1 MGFYKDSTAFQKGRK
16 KDRWAFWRHVQ
27 GLSEAETRIEKVV
40 KAKGLRAMDRE
51 ELKKTRQKKR
61 KKGLK
66 VFLRLALLAFFL
78 FAAVRFI
85 SQQPLLSEYDKK
97 IGDLNDQIQQQEKDK
112 AHYEELKALY
122 ETEEYQKQL
131 ARERLGLV
139 EENEK
144 VFIDVSGKQ

>member
-16 KDRWAFWRHVQ
+16 KDRWVFGRHVQ

-66 VFLRLALLAFFL
+66 VFLPAGFARVFSLCGGTVYLTAAAL
-78 FAAVRFI
+78 
-85 SQQPLLSEYDKK
+85 
-97 IGDLNDQIQQQEKDK
+97 
-112 AHYEELKALY
+112 
-122 ETEEYQKQL
+122 
-131 ARERLGLV
+131 ER
-139 EENEK
+139 
-144 VFIDVSGKQ
+144 I

>member
-1 MGFYKDSTAFQKGRK
+1 
-16 KDRWAFWRHVQ
+16 
-27 GLSEAETRIEKVV
+27 
-40 KAKGLRAMDRE
+40 MDRE

-112 AHYEELKALY
+112 AHYEEKRENTIREALKKSEEAQIESERVLA
-122 ETEEYQKQL
+122 EYQKQL